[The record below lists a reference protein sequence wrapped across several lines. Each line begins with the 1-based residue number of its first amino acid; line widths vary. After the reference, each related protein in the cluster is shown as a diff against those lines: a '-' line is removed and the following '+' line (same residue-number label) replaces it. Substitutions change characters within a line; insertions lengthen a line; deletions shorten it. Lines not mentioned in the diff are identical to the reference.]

1 MALNAAHTNAFVGL
15 AIDGK
20 QKKIAQTANLWSI
33 MRGNAA
39 DTDTPTVTLDFDF
52 VWQVCVSWA
61 VCVGWG
67 GGVMGVGVGRC
78 GYAHQAAGLKEC
90 QSAVL
95 GPAGAVSRLCA
106 DHVFAAGQSRSN

>member
-52 VWQVCVSWA
+52 VWKVCV
-61 VCVGWG
+61 WG
-67 GGVMGVGVGRC
+67 GCAR
-78 GYAHQAAGLKEC
+78 QAAGLKNC
-90 QSAVL
+90 W
-95 GPAGAVSRLCA
+95 AGRCCLQTVC
-106 DHVFAAGQSRSN
+106 